1 MNFYLKDQI
10 KCEIKSKK
18 TESFKI
24 CPSNEHPFV
33 GMEY

>member
-10 KCEIKSKK
+10 KIEIKSEK

-24 CPSNEHPFV
+24 CPLNEHPFE
-33 GMEY
+33 GTEY